1 MQDIIEMKYMI
12 QSKKILRP
20 SFKKKLIFLK
30 NLYGDGNSSKKIIM
44 IIKKLNLK
52 NFNTQK
58 KITY

>member
-1 MQDIIEMKYMI
+1 MQDIIEKKYMI